1 MSHSNKSLLQKADV
15 AIADLAAGGGLL
27 LPEQSTTFIRT
38 LMDSP
43 TLLSAVRVVPMNSPE
58 RKVDKIGFGQRI
70 LRAGQSGVALTQAQ
84 RSKPTFGQ
92 VTLNTKEVI
101 AEVRIPYDV
110 MEDNIERSITA
121 TNNPS
126 NSGAGGLQTTIV
138 QMIAERASIDLEE
151 LLILGDT
158 ANVDPYLALMDGYL
172 KLCNAHV
179 VDSATAAISRALLVN
194 GVKAMPDKYMRNRAQ
209 MLQMF
214 SPNNETDLREV
225 YATRQTAL
233 GDANTQGTAPLFIHG
248 SRVAAVPQ
256 MPSDSGLFTN
266 PNNLLMGIQR
276 QISLE
281 FDKSITE
288 RTYIVVLTARV
299 ACAVEEVDAAVR
311 YDNIG

>member
-1 MSHSNKSLLQKADV
+1 MSHSNKSLLQKADL
-15 AIADLAAGGGLL
+15 AIADLASGGGLL
-27 LPEQSTTFIRT
+27 LPEQSSTFIRT

-43 TLLSAVRVVPMNSPE
+43 TLLSAIRVVPMNSSE
-58 RKVDKIGFGQRI
+58 KKVDKIGFGQRI
-70 LRAGQSGVALTQAQ
+70 LRAAVSGTALTQGQ
-84 RSKPTFGQ
+84 RSKPDFGQ

-110 MEDNIERSITA
+110 MEDNIERSVAA
-121 TNNPS
+121 TNGSS
-126 NSGAGGLQTTIV
+126 NSPAGGLQSTIV
-138 QMIAERASIDLEE
+138 QMIAERAAIDLEE

-158 ANVDPYLALMDGYL
+158 ASGDSYLALMDGYL
-172 KLCNAHV
+172 KRCSSHV
-179 VDSATAAISRALLVN
+179 VDSVNAAISRALLVN

-209 MLQMF
+209 LLHMVA
-214 SPNNETDLREV
+214 PNNETDLREA

-233 GDANTQGTAPLFIHG
+233 GDANAQGTAPLFIHG

-256 MPSDSGLFTN
+256 MPADSGLYTN